1 MLNCT
6 VTVDYYYIYDIKNI
20 CFKSCNM
27 KNETNDNK
35 FSNYMLI
42 LNKWTESGKIK
53 AEIVVDGTEG
63 HLVYKDKERT
73 CSTFNKLRKC
83 NNKTQ
88 RQIIIDDMID
98 MISKKF
104 EFDFIDKQ
112 TFVYIVT
119 LSTTMDLD
127 ILLANVHVTHF
138 LKKYHFEM
146 QWLMF

>member
-1 MLNCT
+1 MINKSK
-6 VTVDYYYIYDIKNI
+6 YI
-20 CFKSCNM
+20 KSCNM

-35 FSNYMLI
+35 FSNYMLT
-42 LNKWTESGKIK
+42 LNKWTESGRIK
-53 AEIVVDGTEG
+53 ADIVVDGTEG
-63 HLVYKDKERT
+63 HLVYRDKERT

-83 NNKTQ
+83 NDKTQ

-112 TFVYIVT
+112 TFIYIVT
-119 LSTTMDLD
+119 LSSTMDLD
-127 ILLANVHVTHF
+127 ILLANVHVTHL
-138 LKKYHFEM
+138 LKKYHFEI

>member
-1 MLNCT
+1 
-6 VTVDYYYIYDIKNI
+6 
-20 CFKSCNM
+20 M
-27 KNETNDNK
+27 KNETNDSK
-35 FSNYMLI
+35 LSNYMLT
-42 LNKWTESGKIK
+42 LNKWTESGRIK
-53 AEIVVDGTEG
+53 AYIVVDGTEG
-63 HLVYKDKERT
+63 HLVYKDKERS

-88 RQIIIDDMID
+88 RQIIIDDMVD

-119 LSTTMDLD
+119 LSSTMDLD

-138 LKKYHFEM
+138 LKKYHFEI

>member
-1 MLNCT
+1 
-6 VTVDYYYIYDIKNI
+6 
-20 CFKSCNM
+20 M

-35 FSNYMLI
+35 FSNYMFI

-73 CSTFNKLRKC
+73 CSTFNKLIKC

-88 RQIIIDDMID
+88 RQLIIDDMVD

-104 EFDFIDKQ
+104 EFDCIDKQ

-119 LSTTMDLD
+119 LSSVMDLD
-127 ILLANVHVTHF
+127 ILLANVHVAHF
-138 LKKYHFEM
+138 LKKYHFEI

>member
-1 MLNCT
+1 
-6 VTVDYYYIYDIKNI
+6 
-20 CFKSCNM
+20 M
-27 KNETNDNK
+27 KNETNDNQ
-35 FSNYMLI
+35 FNNYMLT
-42 LNKWTESGKIK
+42 LNKWTEHGRIK
-53 AEIVVDGTEG
+53 ADIVVDGTEG
-63 HLVYKDKERT
+63 HLVYRDKERS

-83 NNKTQ
+83 NDKTQ

-119 LSTTMDLD
+119 LSSTMDLD
-127 ILLANVHVTHF
+127 ILLANVHVTH
-138 LKKYHFEM
+138 LLNKYHFEI

>member
-1 MLNCT
+1 
-6 VTVDYYYIYDIKNI
+6 
-20 CFKSCNM
+20 M
-27 KNETNDNK
+27 KTIERDKTN

-42 LNKWTESGKIK
+42 LNKLTESGKIK

-83 NNKTQ
+83 NDKTQ
-88 RQIIIDDMID
+88 RQIIIDDMVD

-119 LSTTMDLD
+119 LNNTIDLD

-138 LKKYHFEM
+138 LKKYHFEI

>member
-1 MLNCT
+1 
-6 VTVDYYYIYDIKNI
+6 
-20 CFKSCNM
+20 M
-27 KNETNDNK
+27 KNETNDNQ

-42 LNKWTESGKIK
+42 LNKWTESGLIK
-53 AEIVVDGTEG
+53 VEIVVDGTEG
-63 HLVYKDKERT
+63 HLVYREKERS

-83 NNKTQ
+83 NDKTQ
-88 RQIIIDDMID
+88 RQLIIDDMVD

-119 LSTTMDLD
+119 LSNTMDLD

-138 LKKYHFEM
+138 LKKYHFEI

>member
-1 MLNCT
+1 
-6 VTVDYYYIYDIKNI
+6 
-20 CFKSCNM
+20 M
-27 KNETNDNK
+27 KNETNDNQ

-42 LNKWTESGKIK
+42 LNKSTESGKIK

-83 NNKTQ
+83 NDKTQ
-88 RQIIIDDMID
+88 RQLIIDDMVD

-119 LSTTMDLD
+119 LSSTMDLD

-138 LKKYHFEM
+138 LKKYHFEI

>member
-1 MLNCT
+1 
-6 VTVDYYYIYDIKNI
+6 
-20 CFKSCNM
+20 M
-27 KNETNDNK
+27 KNETNDSK

-42 LNKWTESGKIK
+42 LNKLTEAGKIK

-83 NNKTQ
+83 NDKTQ
-88 RQIIIDDMID
+88 RQIIIDDMVD

-112 TFVYIVT
+112 TFIYIVT
-119 LSTTMDLD
+119 LSSTMDLD
-127 ILLANVHVTHF
+127 ILLANVHVTHL
-138 LKKYHFEM
+138 LKKYHFEI

>member
-1 MLNCT
+1 
-6 VTVDYYYIYDIKNI
+6 
-20 CFKSCNM
+20 M
-27 KNETNDNK
+27 KNETNDSK
-35 FSNYMLI
+35 LSNYMLI

-63 HLVYKDKERT
+63 HLVYKDKERA

-83 NNKTQ
+83 NDKTQ
-88 RQIIIDDMID
+88 RQIIIDDMVD

-104 EFDFIDKQ
+104 EFDCIDKQ

-119 LSTTMDLD
+119 LSNTMDLD

-138 LKKYHFEM
+138 LKKYHFEI